1 MTDQYVLINGDDL
14 IVSNQRPMMP
24 GAPDL
29 HVGATLLTPGAG
41 DYRWDGSVWVRI
53 ALPHQKPQP

>member
-14 IVSNQRPMMP
+14 IVSNERPMMP
-24 GAPDL
+24 GL
-29 HVGATLLTPGAG
+29 HVGATLLTPAAG